1 MQARKVS
8 DNMGDSGNTECRICG
23 NVLAE
28 IINFG
33 KMPIANEFQAIEN
46 QTGILFEM
54 IASFCVNCAL
64 FQLKDQPKPE
74 DMFHDHYAFYA
85 TTSEFMKRHFKDLV
99 VNHIVN
105 KNVSLKDLFVLEIG
119 SNDGILLDSLK
130 QAGIRH
136 LGVDP
141 SRNVVEHARSRG
153 LSVEIGF
160 FGKDFGEKI
169 SQEYGKADYI
179 LAANVICHIPDLLDL
194 GLGVAKVLSANGEFI
209 FEEPYALNVLELTSY
224 DQFYDEHVYIFSLTS
239 VSRVFNQVGLELIDA
254 IPQETHGGSMRYVL
268 CHKGK
273 RQPTPRL
280 LKLME
285 VEEIKELSALE
296 TYERFA
302 LNCENRKQELV
313 SLLKQIKSEGKRI
326 GGYAATSKS
335 TTVLNY
341 CGITQE
347 LIEFISDS
355 TPNKIGTFAPGSLIP
370 IISHEEMRLNPPE
383 YLVLFAWNH
392 SAEILR
398 KELSLT
404 QAGLKW
410 IVFVPE
416 IRILDSN
423 ELKVN

>member
-1 MQARKVS
+1 MQARQVN

-23 NVLAE
+23 GMLAE

-33 KMPIANEFQAIEN
+33 EMPIANEFQVIEN

-54 IASFCVNCAL
+54 IASFCINCAL

-85 TTSEFMKRHFKDLV
+85 TTSEFMKRHFKELV
-99 VNHIVN
+99 VDHIVN
-105 KNVSLKDLFVLEIG
+105 KNLSLKDLFVIEIG

-136 LGVDP
+136 LGIDP
-141 SRNVVEHARSRG
+141 SRNVVEHARSRE
-153 LSVEIGF
+153 LSVDIGF
-160 FGKDFGEKI
+160 FGKDFAEKI
-169 SQEYGKADYI
+169 LQEYGQADYI

-194 GLGVAKVLSANGEFI
+194 GLGVAKLLSANGEFI

-280 LKLME
+280 LKLIE
-285 VEEIKELSALE
+285 LEEIKGLSAVD
-296 TYERFA
+296 TYENFA
-302 LNCENRKQELV
+302 LNCEKRKEELV
-313 SLLKQIKSEGKRI
+313 GLLKQIKSEGKRI

-341 CGITQE
+341 CGITQD

-355 TPNKIGTFAPGSLIP
+355 TPNKIGTVAPGSLIP

-416 IRILDSN
+416 IKILDSDD
-423 ELKVN
+423 LKVS